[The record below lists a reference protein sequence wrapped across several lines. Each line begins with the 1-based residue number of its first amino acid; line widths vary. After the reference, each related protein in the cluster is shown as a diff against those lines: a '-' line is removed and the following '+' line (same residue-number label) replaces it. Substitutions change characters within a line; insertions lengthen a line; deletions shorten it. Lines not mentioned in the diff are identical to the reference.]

1 MDIVQQPILNPD
13 IKENRKNFI
22 DNYACDHNVNGAF
35 LKLAAFE
42 MDSIMPFIEN
52 HLEREEFYDQVV
64 TQDITDEPN
73 MSFPILRKHDILKSI
88 SLLVYVDETKDY
100 TIESLFE
107 SIEIY
112 DADNKFQSVY
122 ECLTSQFI
130 NTLNTIEGNSKYIS
144 RCGNKDRILIK
155 IPFFFSHDY
164 NTTISTLYD
173 NKFATGV
180 YNDFLSST
188 TVNNIKKIFMSSVPL
203 CCITSTKLRCRIRNV
218 SDDVKYIKAVFTGGI
233 TTNFIR
239 SMLSVPNREFYYL
252 SWINSK
258 TKTNQEWM
266 SHELRNTHAHVD
278 KIIVTRVN
286 DKGLLLP
293 IDKLIMQAG
302 MSSIFR
308 SEGDYLL
315 KKHKMSDNIYIIDF
329 GSFLNFKQIGDL
341 SLFISYKN
349 EELLENTFNIYIRI
363 IKPISSD
370 FKISF

>member
-1 MDIVQQPILNPD
+1 
-13 IKENRKNFI
+13 
-22 DNYACDHNVNGAF
+22 
-35 LKLAAFE
+35 
-42 MDSIMPFIEN
+42 
-52 HLEREEFYDQVV
+52 
-64 TQDITDEPN
+64 
-73 MSFPILRKHDILKSI
+73 
-88 SLLVYVDETKDY
+88 
-100 TIESLFE
+100 
-107 SIEIY
+107 
-112 DADNKFQSVY
+112 
-122 ECLTSQFI
+122 
-130 NTLNTIEGNSKYIS
+130 
-144 RCGNKDRILIK
+144 
-155 IPFFFSHDY
+155 
-164 NTTISTLYD
+164 
-173 NKFATGV
+173 
-180 YNDFLSST
+180 
-188 TVNNIKKIFMSSVPL
+188 
-203 CCITSTKLRCRIRNV
+203 
-218 SDDVKYIKAVFTGGI
+218 
-233 TTNFIR
+233 
-239 SMLSVPNREFYYL
+239 
-252 SWINSK
+252 
-258 TKTNQEWM
+258 M